1 MLPYWE
7 ASILGV
13 AQLQV
18 ELLEL
23 SSWGPF
29 VLPAR
34 KEVLADKFWKCR
46 LWVKAAAVSSLMR
59 LRHIQDTDSSLM
71 KHIINL
77 VLKGWLS
84 MPAFWRAV
92 YSCLVCCLLLL
103 FLPSRM
109 SLYLKGDFLMSYF
122 AAEGKMTN
130 ADINISS
137 LGFLLACNVHC
148 NSQALFSGRMETV
161 CCQSPRMPWGTFFYC
176 KLLWFIALFWTHI
189 HWSLLGI
196 LLSSEVLGNED
207 ICYS

>member
-1 MLPYWE
+1 MLPYWDT
-7 ASILGV
+7 SILGV

-23 SSWGPF
+23 NSWGSF

-92 YSCLVCCLLLL
+92 CSCLVCYLLLL

-122 AAEGKMTN
+122 AAEGKITN

-137 LGFLLACNVHC
+137 LGFFASMQCSLQFTSIILWKNGNCLLPITQN
-148 NSQALFSGRMETV
+148 ALRYIF
-161 CCQSPRMPWGTFFYC
+161 
-176 KLLWFIALFWTHI
+176 LL
-189 HWSLLGI
+189 
-196 LLSSEVLGNED
+196 
-207 ICYS
+207 

>member
-1 MLPYWE
+1 M
-7 ASILGV
+7 
-13 AQLQV
+13 
-18 ELLEL
+18 
-23 SSWGPF
+23 
-29 VLPAR
+29 LPAR
-34 KEVLADKFWKCR
+34 RKNISWQVLKCR
-46 LWVKAAAVSSLMR
+46 LWDRDAALSKLMSLCR
-59 LRHIQDTDSSLM
+59 IQNTDSSLM

-84 MPAFWRAV
+84 MPSCFWRAV
-92 YSCLVCCLLLL
+92 YSCLVCYSFCYSLLL
-103 FLPSRM
+103 FFPSRM
-109 SLYLKGDFLMSYF
+109 SLYLKRGFVMAYF
-122 AAEGKMTN
+122 TN
-130 ADINISS
+130 SDINISS

-207 ICYS
+207 ICCS